1 MAAALVDRATNDMLI
16 GPDWAMNIEICDI
29 INHDPGQAK
38 DVVKAVKKRL
48 GNKNPKIQLLSLT
61 LLETLIKNCGE
72 YVHMQVADRD
82 VLHEMVKLV
91 KKKNADL
98 HVKDKIL
105 VLIDTWQDAFG
116 GTMGR
121 YPQYYAAYH
130 ELVRAGVRFPQ
141 RAESSAPIF
150 TPPQTQPI
158 ARYPQSY
165 DSSDSRVEAV
175 QSTTNSDLPP
185 LSITEIRNAR
195 GLMDVLMEML
205 NALDPKSRE
214 GVKQEVIVDLVEQCR
229 SYKQQVVQLVNTT
242 SDEELLGQGL
252 SLNDDLERVLAK
264 HDAIA
269 FGLSVPPDKKKSPA
283 PLVDVNHE
291 EVEQEDDVEQLARR
305 ASSKARV
312 SAKDQPAS
320 QQLLLLPPP
329 GMQVNASTSRVDTSI
344 DLLSGDEY
352 KSPTAE
358 TSPPLIPASGQNI
371 QSSQSTFTQQAT
383 TNSLDSLSGPEGI
396 LALQQHSSPLEMQQ
410 QPYLSPNGNIPVQ
423 VQPSVQQGQFQ
434 SQGTF
439 VNHVNHALQ
448 WSNPAGQSL
457 SPQQQALV
465 YGSDP
470 TNMHAQAQRSPQSLP
485 PAPWDIQDMENVPQT
500 GNRWQG
506 PVSYQNNI
514 PPGQQFYQQQQILAS
529 GQYKPAYSVV
539 SQDQLI
545 RGTHNLSLYDA
556 RYNTSY
562 QMTTDPYQNIS
573 PYSQQ
578 PSVPNKPVKAEDRLF
593 SDLVDLAKS
602 KNKATSSNVGSL

>member
-48 GNKNPKIQLLSLT
+48 ANKNPKIQLLSLT

-105 VLIDTWQDAFG
+105 VLIDTWQEAFG

-205 NALDPKSRE
+205 NALDPKSKE
-214 GVKQEVIVDLVEQCR
+214 GLKQEVIVDLVEQCR

-252 SLNDDLERVLAK
+252 ALNDDLERVLAK

-269 FGLSVPPDKKKSPA
+269 FGLSVPPDKKKAPA

-291 EVEQEDDVEQLARR
+291 EDERGDDVEQLAQRV
-305 ASSKARV
+305 SSKARV
-312 SAKDQPAS
+312 SAKNQPAS

-344 DLLSGDEY
+344 DLLSGDDY

-358 TSPPLIPASGQNI
+358 ASPPLIPTSGQNM
-371 QSSQSTFTQQAT
+371 QSSQSTA
-383 TNSLDSLSGPEGI
+383 TNSLVSLSGPEGI
-396 LALQQHSSPLEMQQ
+396 LALQLSSPLGMQQ
-410 QPYLSPNGNIPVQ
+410 QPNLSPNGSIPVQ
-423 VQPSVQQGQFQ
+423 VPPPLQQGQFQ
-434 SQGTF
+434 SQGTY
-439 VNHVNHALQ
+439 VNQVNPGFQ
-448 WSNPAGQSL
+448 WTNPAGQSL

-470 TNMHAQAQRSPQSLP
+470 TSMHGQAQRSPQSLP

-500 GNRWQG
+500 ENRWQG
-506 PVSYQNNI
+506 PPSYQNNI
-514 PPGQQFYQQQQILAS
+514 SRGQQLYQQQQILAS
-529 GQYKPAYSVV
+529 GQFNPGYSVV

-545 RGTHNLSLYDA
+545 RATHNLSLYDA
-556 RYNTSY
+556 RYNTPY

-578 PSVPNKPVKAEDRLF
+578 PSVPNKPVRAEDRLF